1 MHLARSAGYVC
12 RLLRNGIPPKA
23 IIYRA
28 RSDPDEKTKDDHR
41 PIREIRG
48 RNPPVHAA
56 KSEKLRQHTVL
67 PQSDSRSPA
76 MEYLENGT
84 VLFPVHT
91 SRFNRKG
98 KRYIR
103 NIQGFDRTESIRS
116 DRNQRT
122 PDRVHE
128 IR

>member
-1 MHLARSAGYVC
+1 MHLARSAGYVR
-12 RLLRNGIPPKA
+12 RLFRNGIPSKA
-23 IIYRA
+23 LIYRA
-28 RSDPDEKTKDDHR
+28 RSDSDEKTKDDHR
-41 PIREIRG
+41 TIRELPR

-67 PQSDSRSPA
+67 SQSDPRSAP

-91 SRFNRKG
+91 PRFRRNG
-98 KRYIR
+98 KRYVR
-103 NIQGFDRTESIRS
+103 DLQRFDRTESIRS